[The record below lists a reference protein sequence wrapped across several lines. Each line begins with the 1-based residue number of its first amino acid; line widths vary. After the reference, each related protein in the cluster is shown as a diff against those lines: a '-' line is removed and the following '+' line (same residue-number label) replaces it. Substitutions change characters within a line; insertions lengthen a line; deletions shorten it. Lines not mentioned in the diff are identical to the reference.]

1 MQPSHSLLIRQ
12 LRLECANVVSV
23 ELESPDGVP
32 LPRYAAGA
40 HVDVQAPGCPTR
52 SYSLI
57 DPPSETSTY
66 RIAVKREAESRGG
79 SRWFH
84 EEARVGMAV
93 QVSPPANNFA
103 LVDSAPMSV
112 FIAGG
117 IGITPLLSMIGRLVV
132 LGRPWALHY
141 AAASRASMPFQALLS
156 ELAVRGAGEV
166 FKHCSD
172 SREGRMDVR
181 DVVGAAAADA
191 HLYCCGPAGMIDDF
205 IVAGAGRTEDTV
217 HFERFAASQAA
228 ALEGGFTLQLARDG
242 RLLDVPAGKTI
253 LDVLLE
259 AGLDVPYSC
268 TQGVC
273 GTCRLAVLEGHP
285 EHRDDFLSAEEKA
298 ANDSIL
304 VCCSGSRTA
313 TLTLDV

>member
-1 MQPSHSLLIRQ
+1 MQPSHLLLIRQ
-12 LRLECANVVSV
+12 LRLECASVISV
-23 ELESPDGVP
+23 ELESPNGAP
-32 LPRYAAGA
+32 LPRYSAGA
-40 HVDVQAPGCPTR
+40 HVDVQAPACPMR

-57 DPPSETSTY
+57 DPPKESSTY
-66 RIAVKREAESRGG
+66 RIAVKREMDSRGG

-84 EEARVGMAV
+84 EEARVGMAL
-93 QVSPPANNFA
+93 QVSAPANNFA

-117 IGITPLLSMIGRLVV
+117 IGITPLLSMIGQMVA
-132 LGRPWALHY
+132 LGRPWELHY
-141 AAASRASMPFQALLS
+141 AAPSRAMMPFQALLGD
-156 ELAVRGAGEV
+156 LAARGAGQV
-166 FKHCSD
+166 LKHLSD
-172 SREGRMDVR
+172 ESKSRLNVHE
-181 DVVGAAAADA
+181 VVGGAAADA

-205 IVAGAGRTEDTV
+205 IAAGAARTPDTV
-217 HFERFAASQAA
+217 HFERFAASQAT

-242 RLLDVPAGKTI
+242 RILDVPAGRTI
-253 LDVLLE
+253 LDVLLD

-273 GTCRLAVLEGHP
+273 GTCRLAVLEGQP
-285 EHRDDFLSAEEKA
+285 EHRDDYLSVEEKA

>member
-1 MQPSHSLLIRQ
+1 MQPSHPLLIRQ
-12 LRLECANVVSV
+12 LRLECAGVVSV
-23 ELESPDGVP
+23 ELESSEGSSLP
-32 LPRYAAGA
+32 LYAAGA
-40 HVDVQAPGCPTR
+40 HIDVQVPGCPFR

-57 DPPSETSTY
+57 DPPNSTSSY
-66 RIAVKREAESRGG
+66 RIAVKRETESRGG

-84 EEARVGMAV
+84 EEARVGMALP
-93 QVSPPANNFA
+93 VSAPANNFA

-117 IGITPLLSMIGRLVV
+117 IGITPLLSMVGQLVM
-132 LGRPWALHY
+132 LGRPWELHY
-141 AAASRASMPFQALLS
+141 AAASRSTMPFQALLGD
-156 ELAVRGAGEV
+156 LAARGAGQV
-166 FKHCSD
+166 FKHYSD
-172 SREGRMDVR
+172 ARGGRMNVHE
-181 DVVGAAAADA
+181 VVSAADADA

-205 IVAGAGRTEDTV
+205 ITAGAGRTPDTV
-217 HFERFAASQAA
+217 HFERFAATQAA

-242 RLLDVPAGKTI
+242 RILDVPAGKTI
-253 LDVLLE
+253 LDVLLD
-259 AGLDVPYSC
+259 AGLDVAYSC

-273 GTCRLAVLEGHP
+273 GTCRLAVLEGQP
-285 EHRDDFLSAEEKA
+285 EHRDDYLSVEERA